1 MRESHPIENL
11 MLTAMSSIHDMVDV
25 NTIIGEPIESI
36 DGMTIIPISKV
47 SFGFA
52 AGGSEFNE
60 EVIDEYTKKEKE
72 EQIQYKVPFG
82 GGAGAGAS
90 INAVAFLIIQNGTVK
105 LLPIEHTSYV
115 DRLIDYVPDL
125 VEKVS
130 QMFNKN
136 IQAQNEKTEKIIQ
149 EIKNNT
155 QKYQSKL
162 NFKEK
167 DFEIKT
173 SKDFELKDEVSTDVN
188 EDINYKIKSLVAFL
202 LLNSFI
208 LCHLSFSF
216 F

>member
-11 MLTAMSSIHDMVDV
+11 MLTAMSSIHDMIDV
-25 NTIIGEPIESI
+25 NTIIGEPIEI
-36 DGMTIIPISKV
+36 ADGMTIIPISKV

-60 EVIDEYTKKEKE
+60 EVMDEYSKKEKDE
-72 EQIQYKVPFG
+72 DIKYKLPFA

-105 LLPIEHTSYV
+105 LLPIEHTSYL

-125 VEKVS
+125 VEKVN
-130 QMFNKN
+130 QMFSQN
-136 IQAQNEKTEKIIQ
+136 IQSQNEKTERIIQ

-155 QKYQSKL
+155 QKYKSNT

-167 DFEIKT
+167 EFKT
-173 SKDFELKDEVSTDVN
+173 KASKDFSLKDEVSPDAN
-188 EDINYKIKSLVAFL
+188 EKINYEIKRQEAESDGEDL
-202 LLNSFI
+202 
-208 LCHLSFSF
+208 
-216 F
+216 

>member
-52 AGGSEFNE
+52 AGGSEFSE
-60 EVIDEYTKKEKE
+60 EVIEQYTKKEKE
-72 EQIQYKVPFG
+72 EQIQYKLPFG

-90 INAVAFLIIQNGTVK
+90 INAVGFLIIQNGTVK
-105 LLPIEHTSYV
+105 LLPIEHTSYL

-125 VEKVS
+125 MEKVS
-130 QMFNKN
+130 QMFSKN
-136 IQAQNEKTEKIIQ
+136 IQAQNEKTERIIQ
-149 EIKNNT
+149 EIKKNT

-167 DFEIKT
+167 DFETKT
-173 SKDFELKDEVSTDVN
+173 STDFKLTDDESTDVN
-188 EDINYKIKSLVAFL
+188 EDINYEIKRQEAESDGEDL
-202 LLNSFI
+202 
-208 LCHLSFSF
+208 
-216 F
+216 

>member
-11 MLTAMSSIHDMVDV
+11 MLTAMSSIHDMIDV

-52 AGGSEFNE
+52 AGGSEFCE
-60 EVIDEYTKKEKE
+60 EVIDEYSKKEKE
-72 EQIQYKVPFG
+72 EQIKYKLPFG

-149 EIKNNT
+149 EIKKNT
-155 QKYQSKL
+155 QKHQSKF

-167 DFEIKT
+167 DFETKT
-173 SKDFELKDEVSTDVN
+173 SSDFELKDDESTDVN
-188 EDINYKIKSLVAFL
+188 EDINYEIKRREAESDGEDF
-202 LLNSFI
+202 
-208 LCHLSFSF
+208 
-216 F
+216 